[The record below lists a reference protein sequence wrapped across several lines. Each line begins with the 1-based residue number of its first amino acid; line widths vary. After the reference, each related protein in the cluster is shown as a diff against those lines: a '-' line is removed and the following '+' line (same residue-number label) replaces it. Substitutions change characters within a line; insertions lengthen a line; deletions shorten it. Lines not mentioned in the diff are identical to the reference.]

1 MTGAVVGPDPVLQR
15 LARLTSRIESVPGGI
30 APEVQEQLARA
41 ARLLSSLRQR
51 GNHDL
56 IDEVEIAVNSL
67 LDEPPNVLLAR
78 RAISGVAR
86 DVRYRGYSPATR
98 VLVGVGILS
107 YVFALG
113 WLLLGDDVL
122 GIDVQRLV
130 GPAVFG
136 WLGSAASIVTR
147 INVFRRVENP
157 FIVGLTRPL
166 LGAAFGIFVYLAL
179 NSGVITL
186 AGDIGPA
193 FYLTIAFIAGF
204 SERFVPD
211 LIAQFDGGAT
221 TPEPPPPSEPTP
233 ETGGVG

>member
-1 MTGAVVGPDPVLQR
+1 VSGPTLTPDPA
-15 LARLTSRIESVPGGI
+15 LARIARVAGQIESVPGGVS
-30 APEVQEQLARA
+30 PQVQEQLARA
-41 ARLLSSLRQR
+41 ARLLVSLRLR
-51 GNHDL
+51 SNHDL
-56 IDEVEIAVNSL
+56 IDELEIAVNAL
-67 LDEPPNVLLAR
+67 LDEPPNVVLAR

-86 DVRYRGYSPATR
+86 DIRYRGYSPATR
-98 VLVGVGILS
+98 VMVGVGVLS

-113 WLLLGDDVL
+113 WLLLGNDVL

-147 INVFRRVENP
+147 INVFRKVENP

-193 FYLTIAFIAGF
+193 FYLTIAFVAGF

-211 LIAQFDGGAT
+211 LISTFEGGSAGK
-221 TPEPPPPSEPTP
+221 EPPPTEPTP
-233 ETGGVG
+233 EAGGVG